1 MKAIQQWI
9 TFLVMG
15 MFLVSVP
22 GAFAIEQQD
31 DESRFLDTKNIAIE
45 KAKGTPKA
53 IAVDGKLM
61 PMKMKA
67 QKLDRPILVYEEG
80 KKLDK
85 EIETMRKEHNM
96 QEYMEELKK
105 EGNFNNG
112 KALLMSQYAY
122 KIAQRLHSKMDGMM
136 SNMKS
141 NEAFMQKHP
150 DALPTMQ
157 ELLAKLQEIET
168 TLKGVIADNTV
179 SREEWTQTIVPA
191 LKDLRGIINDLR
203 IKHQGFFNDWR
214 QNKTKETVEKIIE
227 KLKEKRETMKLHL
240 LNKGIPEEEVMKRLQ
255 EIDAN
260 IAELQDAAG
269 MEGPGSVDAGAPMM
283 PDMAPERKEMATMP
297 MKVKEHKIDAMKIK
311 EHLHD
316 IKEALEAQDKEDKK

>member
-1 MKAIQQWI
+1 MKAMIQWVA
-9 TFLVMG
+9 FLVMG

-22 GAFAIEQQD
+22 GAFAMEQQD
-31 DESRFLDTKNIAIE
+31 DASRFLDTKNIAIE

-53 IAVDGKLM
+53 IAVDGKLKSM
-61 PMKMKA
+61 TMKA
-67 QKLDRPILVYEEG
+67 QKIDRPILLYEEE
-80 KKLDK
+80 KRLDM

-112 KALLMSQYAY
+112 KALVMSQYAY

-136 SNMKS
+136 QNMKS
-141 NEAFMQKHP
+141 NDVFMEKHP
-150 DALPTMQ
+150 EALPIMQ

-168 TLKGVIADNTV
+168 TLKGAIADNAI
-179 SREEWTQTIVPA
+179 SREEWTQSIVPT

-214 QNKTKETVEKIIE
+214 QDKTRETVEKIIE

-240 LNKGIPEEEVMKRLQ
+240 LNKGIPEEEVMKRLR

-260 IAELQDAAG
+260 IAELQEAAG
-269 MEGPGSVDAGAPMM
+269 MEGPGSVDAGAPMT
-283 PDMAPERKEMATMP
+283 PDMAPQRREVGDMMSMSA
-297 MKVKEHKIDAMKIK
+297 KEHKIDAMKIK

-316 IKEALEAQDKEDKK
+316 IKDALEAQDKE